1 MTDNAIRVDKWL
13 WYARMFKS
21 RTRASRLCREG
32 RIRVD
37 GRVIRKA
44 DHRVMP
50 GNVLT
55 VPTARDIRVVRVLAV
70 GTRRGP
76 PAEARSLYETIP
88 PGGGPEDGL
97 SETAA
102 P

>member
-1 MTDNAIRVDKWL
+1 MTDDAIRIDKWL
-13 WYARMFKS
+13 WHARMFKS
-21 RTRASRLCREG
+21 RTRASRYCREG

-44 DHRVMP
+44 DHRVTP
-50 GNVLT
+50 GDVLT
-55 VPTARDIRVVRVLAV
+55 VPTARDIWVIRVLAV

-76 PAEARSLYETIP
+76 PAEARMLYETVP
-88 PGGGPEDGL
+88 PGTG
-97 SETAA
+97 A

>member
-1 MTDNAIRVDKWL
+1 MTHDAIRIDRWL

-21 RTRASRLCREG
+21 RTKASRLCREG

-44 DHRVMP
+44 DHRVTP
-50 GNVLT
+50 GSVLT
-55 VPTARDIRVVRVLAV
+55 VPTARDIRVVRVLSV
-70 GTRRGP
+70 GIRRGP

-88 PGGGPEDGL
+88 PGGAPETG
-97 SETAA
+97 A